1 MAGKRLETTRNPQI
15 AKAPTYI
22 GGLDDIL
29 YGGLPVGRT
38 TMVSGGPGCGKSIMG
53 MQFIFNGAQHGQPGM
68 FISFEEPVTAIR
80 QNAATIGIDF
90 PAAEAAGNVFLYA
103 PPINRK
109 INKSGDFDLG
119 GLMAIIEGQSK
130 AMNAR
135 RLVLDGIDVLLRY
148 YDDVAREREELYFLN
163 DWLRAKNLTTIL
175 TVKLPPNETSVE
187 RYDFL
192 DYMTDCV
199 IHLDQRV
206 IDQITTRRLRI
217 NKYRGSGHGRN
228 EYPFI
233 VSRNGL
239 NLVPV
244 SSITLKHQKMGAFIS
259 SGNDQ
264 LDEVL
269 GGGYRRGSCV
279 LVSGTTGSGKTTVA
293 ATFAD
298 AACRRG
304 ERVLYIDFEES
315 EEAMIET
322 MRSPGI
328 DLQPHLEAEQL
339 MFLTT
344 MPEARGAEEHLVEAY
359 TAIETFQPRH
369 VVVDAISACSRMGG
383 EQVAFEY
390 VVRLIYACK
399 ERSITCLL
407 TNQTAGFQNV
417 SEISGIGISSVV
429 DTLLFLR
436 LVNSTGEINR
446 LLTVVKSRG
455 TKHSNQY
462 REFLITDT
470 GFELKNVYSG
480 EGGVLTGVARRVQET
495 RDELDL
501 RRTEMEIR
509 YKEQALERHRT
520 MLDSDHDRLQ
530 ADVEAMKLELERLKL
545 EYHIAAQARELR
557 RQMRGGDKNDN
568 DNSAFFND
576 LMRGE
581 DDAR

>member
-1 MAGKRLETTRNPQI
+1 MAEKRPESTRNPQI

-29 YGGLPVGRT
+29 HGGLPIGRT

-53 MQFIFNGAQHGQPGM
+53 MQFIFNGAQYGQPGI
-68 FISFEEPVTAIR
+68 FISFEESVTAIR
-80 QNAATIGIDF
+80 QNAASIGIDF
-90 PAAEAAGNVFLYA
+90 PVAEAAGDVFLYA
-103 PPINRK
+103 PPINQK

-119 GLMAIIEGQSK
+119 GLMAIIEGQSN
-130 AMNAR
+130 AMNAH

-148 YDDVAREREELYFLN
+148 YDNIAREREELYFLN
-163 DWLRAKNLTTIL
+163 DWLRVKNLTTIL

-244 SSITLKHQKMGAFIS
+244 SSITLKHQQMGAFIS

-269 GGGYRRGSCV
+269 GGGYRQGACV
-279 LVSGTTGSGKTTVA
+279 LVSGTTGSGKTTIA
-293 ATFAD
+293 ASFTD

-304 ERVLYIDFEES
+304 EKVLYIDFEES
-315 EEAMIET
+315 EEAMIES

-328 DLQPHLEAEQL
+328 DLLPHLKTEHL

-359 TAIETFQPRH
+359 TALETFKPRH

-399 ERSITCLL
+399 ERNITCLL

-462 REFLITDT
+462 REFQITDT
-470 GFELKNVYSG
+470 GFELEVVYSG

-495 RDELDL
+495 RDELAL
-501 RRTEMEIR
+501 RRMAMEIR
-509 YKEQALERHRT
+509 YKEQKLKRHRA
-520 MLDSDHDRLQ
+520 MPDSERARLQ
-530 ADVEAMKLELERLKL
+530 VDVETIELELERLKL
-545 EYHIAAQARELR
+545 EHHIATQVRNLR
-557 RQMRGGDKNDN
+557 MQMRGGDIHNRDVP
-568 DNSAFFND
+568 DFFD
-576 LMRGE
+576 GLMRGE